1 MARSFVAASSQ
12 YLSRAGD
19 DADLSAGDI
28 DFTIACWV
36 RFDSLSAARVWLSK
50 NLTAGNQKGYQ
61 LYYALA
67 TDRLRFQVSN
77 DGAADVTL
85 DADVFGAPAID
96 TWYFVVAW
104 HDATANTL
112 NIQVN
117 NGTPDSV
124 AHTTG
129 VFDNTAPFMLGQNGN
144 GAGYHDGRVAEVG
157 FWKRILTSDERALLA
172 KGGSPLAL
180 PGSRVAYWPLIGR
193 FSPEIDVVGG
203 FDLTVTG
210 ATASPHPRIFYP
222 VRPRAVANETIT
234 LVSLAGNLPAM
245 SGSLGL
251 SGQIAL
257 AGAEPAASGT
267 LALSGQIAIAGTQPA
282 SSGALSLT
290 GKIALAGTE
299 PAPLGALSQKYLI
312 ALVGAQPASSG
323 LLALLARIALAG
335 AEPAPSGA
343 LGLSAAIALAGN
355 QPASSGEVAPVF
367 VVVLAGTQPAPSG
380 ALGLSAVIA
389 LAGAQPAPSGALVFT
404 YIIALAG
411 EQPAS
416 SGVLTIVTFY
426 KIHGSPELRMGG
438 ELRPVGGA
446 LKQGQAGLRIVS
458 SDLKLAGSEL
468 RRGDDLRF

>member
-180 PGSRVAYWPLIGR
+180 PGSRLAYWPLIGR

-290 GKIALAGTE
+290 GKIALAG
-299 PAPLGALSQKYLI
+299 
-312 ALVGAQPASSG
+312 AQPASSG

-367 VVVLAGTQPAPSG
+367 AVV
-380 ALGLSAVIA
+380 
-389 LAGAQPAPSGALVFT
+389 
-404 YIIALAG
+404 
-411 EQPAS
+411 
-416 SGVLTIVTFY
+416 
-426 KIHGSPELRMGG
+426 
-438 ELRPVGGA
+438 
-446 LKQGQAGLRIVS
+446 
-458 SDLKLAGSEL
+458 
-468 RRGDDLRF
+468 